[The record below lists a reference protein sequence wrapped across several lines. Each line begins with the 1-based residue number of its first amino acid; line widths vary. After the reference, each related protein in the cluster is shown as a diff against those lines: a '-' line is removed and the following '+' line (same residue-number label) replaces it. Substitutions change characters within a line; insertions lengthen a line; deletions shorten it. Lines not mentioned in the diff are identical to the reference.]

1 MPPPLLLMPSWDR
14 IYLLETVDEYV
25 ISELRLSET
34 DMIFAVLGVLLI
46 FALVFPFL
54 FAAIA
59 IYGNQGSA
67 TVIVQTIII
76 GSTGLFANIK
86 GTISERLKEGKGDKY
101 LDDVLELALES
112 L

>member
-1 MPPPLLLMPSWDR
+1 M
-14 IYLLETVDEYV
+14 LETVDEYV

-76 GSTGLFANIK
+76 GSTGLFANMK
-86 GTISERLKEGKGDKY
+86 GTISEKLKDGGKANKY

>member
-1 MPPPLLLMPSWDR
+1 MRFGHVDQRLNCRSLVRLMPSWDR

-25 ISELRLSET
+25 ISELRLSEP

-67 TVIVQTIII
+67 TVIVQTVII
-76 GSTGLFANIK
+76 GSTGLFEA
-86 GTISERLKEGKGDKY
+86 
-101 LDDVLELALES
+101 
-112 L
+112 